1 MRPPKAPKAYDIS
14 KLVIL
19 VLERHLLIRRLM
31 TDVFREFGVPTISST
46 QEPDAAFDLFENI
59 PPDIIFCDWTPGLD
73 GLSFVRQVRQ
83 SENSPNPFVPIVL
96 LTAHT
101 ELHHVCEARDAGMTE
116 FLAKPI
122 SAKLVYDRLRMIIEN
137 PRPFVRA
144 ENFMGPDR
152 RRHTQPLTGED
163 RRVTQHEAAEAD
175 VQPNVH

>member
-1 MRPPKAPKAYDIS
+1 MRPPKAYDIS

-46 QEPDAAFDLFENI
+46 QDPDAAFELVEKI

-73 GLSFVRQVRQ
+73 GLAFVRQVRQ
-83 SENSPNPFVPIVL
+83 SENSPNPFIPIVL

-122 SAKLVYDRLRMIIEN
+122 SASLIYSRICSVIETK
-137 PRPFVRA
+137 RKFVRCMGY
-144 ENFMGPDR
+144 FGPDR
-152 RRHTQPLTGED
+152 RRRHRAFIGDD
-163 RRVTQHEAAEAD
+163 RRTFALRAPCD
-175 VQPNVH
+175 